1 MRVLVLGGT
10 GLTGPF
16 AVRRL
21 CALGNEVTVFH
32 RGEHTAELPAAVQVL
47 RGDFDRLPAGLRH
60 PAPDV
65 VVHMWAM
72 TEAAAQKFL
81 AFFRGFAGR
90 VVLIS
95 SGDVYRAYGRLQR
108 IESGPPDQIPIGE
121 EGPLRETL
129 YPYRNLLK
137 ADSPGW
143 MRSYDKILVERTIVG
158 NADLPATVLRYP
170 AVYGPGDSYH
180 RFRAWLQQM
189 ETGGDIE
196 VQDAYARW
204 RWTHGYVENVAESVV
219 IAATDARA
227 ENRIYNVGETE
238 TPSMAERI
246 EELGRAAGWQGR
258 VVPGPMQE
266 LPHDFAHHL
275 AVDTTRIRE
284 ELGYAEPVSREEGLA
299 RTIAWE
305 RQPG

>member
-1 MRVLVLGGT
+1 MWVWEGECASWCWAAS
-10 GLTGPF
+10 LTGPF

-95 SGDVYRAYGRLQR
+95 SGDYYRAYGRLQR

-121 EGPLRETL
+121 EGPLRRRSIRIATCSK
-129 YPYRNLLK
+129 PIAR
-137 ADSPGW
+137 GW

-158 NADLPATVLRYP
+158 MPICRPPFCAIPRRW
-170 AVYGPGDSYH
+170 PGDSYH

-196 VQDAYARW
+196 VQDAYA
-204 RWTHGYVENVAESVV
+204 A
-219 IAATDARA
+219 
-227 ENRIYNVGETE
+227 
-238 TPSMAERI
+238 P
-246 EELGRAAGWQGR
+246 AG
-258 VVPGPMQE
+258 
-266 LPHDFAHHL
+266 A
-275 AVDTTRIRE
+275 
-284 ELGYAEPVSREEGLA
+284 
-299 RTIAWE
+299 
-305 RQPG
+305 

>member
-32 RGEHTAELPAAVQVL
+32 RGEHAADLPPAVRVV
-47 RGDFDRLPAGLRH
+47 RGDFDRLPPELRR

-72 TEAAAQKFL
+72 TEAAAQSFV

-108 IESGPPDQIPIGE
+108 IESGPPDQIPIDE
-121 EGPLRETL
+121 QAPLRETL
-129 YPYRNLLK
+129 YPYRNMLK
-137 ADSPGW
+137 ADSPEW
-143 MRSYDKILVERTIVG
+143 MRNYDKILVERAVLTPR
-158 NADLPATVLRYP
+158 DLPATILRYP

-196 VQDAYARW
+196 VQDTYAQW
-204 RWTHGYVENVAESVV
+204 RWTHGYVENVAEAVV
-219 IAATDARA
+219 LAATDPRA
-227 ENRIYNVGETE
+227 ANRIYNVGEPE
-238 TPSMAERI
+238 TPSMAGRI
-246 EELGRAAGWQGR
+246 EELGRMADWQGR
-258 VVPGPMQE
+258 VLPVPTEE

-275 AVDTTRIRE
+275 VVDTTRIRQ
-284 ELGYAEPVSREEGLA
+284 ELDYAEPVTRETGLA